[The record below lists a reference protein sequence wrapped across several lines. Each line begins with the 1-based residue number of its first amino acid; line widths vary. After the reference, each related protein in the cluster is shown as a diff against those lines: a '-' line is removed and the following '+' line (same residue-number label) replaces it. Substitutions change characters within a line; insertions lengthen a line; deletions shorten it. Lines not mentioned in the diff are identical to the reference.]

1 MFCNK
6 CGESLPENVNSC
18 PKCGA
23 EVSADTAQTETAE
36 TNQAPAVAAEP
47 EYISAAGEERKIP
60 KGFSSKKNIIIIIA
74 AAIVLIVG
82 GVTAVAVGTN
92 GL

>member
-1 MFCNK
+1 MNCKNCNTP
-6 CGESLPENVNSC
+6 LPENQTKC
-18 PKCGA
+18 PNCGT
-23 EVSADTAQTETAE
+23 ENISETQAQTETD
-36 TNQAPAVAAEP
+36 
-47 EYISAAGEERKIP
+47 YISAAGEERKVP